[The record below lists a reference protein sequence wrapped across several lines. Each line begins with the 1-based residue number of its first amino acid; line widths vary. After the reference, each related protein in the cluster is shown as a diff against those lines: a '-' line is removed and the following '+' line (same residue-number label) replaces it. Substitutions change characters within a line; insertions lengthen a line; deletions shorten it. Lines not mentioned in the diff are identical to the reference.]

1 MEKVDS
7 LKAAAAFLAAALPGR
22 LPILSGSRHFNSFW
36 CDALEG
42 DVGLAR
48 PGGRR
53 ESTKFEK
60 YAKEA
65 ARKPLTI
72 SAKLRFSIHA
82 RYVTLELPSPIP
94 SVSIPHFPKNIKT
107 SAPVVIDPLGMA

>member
-48 PGGRR
+48 PEGRR

-60 YAKEA
+60 HAKEA
-65 ARKPLTI
+65 ANDFGKITVLHSCQVCHPGTSFSH
-72 SAKLRFSIHA
+72 SA
-82 RYVTLELPSPIP
+82 P
-94 SVSIPHFPKNIKT
+94 IPHFAKNIKHQH
-107 SAPVVIDPLGMA
+107 PW